1 MKEQLY
7 TIPVND
13 AFDAHDECPFCF
25 IEREI
30 EQHLLDYVLGSSASY
45 MEPDTRAATD
55 KAGFCREHLEKMF
68 HYGNTLGNAWILKTH
83 YEQMLREME
92 QQFSKHTPKKAS
104 FKTKLMGTS
113 KHTISENTVVQWL
126 QDKKDT
132 CYICSR
138 KEDLFQRYLHTFFY
152 LYKEE
157 PEFRSKFEH
166 SNGFCLHHL
175 QDLLIAAD
183 KELNASQLETF
194 YTTVES
200 LMISNFTRVHSD
212 ISWMI
217 SKFDYQNKDAD
228 WKNSKD
234 AIQRGMQKLKSGYP
248 SDPHFQGKR

>member
-7 TIPVND
+7 TIPLND
-13 AFDAHDECPFCF
+13 AFDAQDECPFCF

-30 EQHLLDYVLGSSASY
+30 EHHLLDYVLGSSASY
-45 MEPDTRAATD
+45 MEPDTREATD
-55 KAGFCREHLEKMF
+55 KAGFCQEHLHKMF

-92 QQFSKHTPKKAS
+92 QQFAKHTPSRPSLK
-104 FKTKLMGTS
+104 S
-113 KHTISENTVVQWL
+113 KFMRGSKSNITDNTIVQWL
-126 QDKKDT
+126 QDKKDS
-132 CYICSR
+132 CYICNR
-138 KEDLFQRYLHTFFY
+138 KEELFQRYMNTFFY
-152 LYKEE
+152 LYRKE
-157 PEFRSKFEH
+157 PEFRIKFEQ
-166 SNGFCLHHL
+166 SKGFCLHHL

-183 KELNASQLETF
+183 QQLKPADLVTF
-194 YTTVES
+194 YSTIEFLMTT
-200 LMISNFTRVHSD
+200 NFSRVHED

-248 SDPHFQGKR
+248 SDPYFQGK